1 MELQKLI
8 DDICEELEGSFSN
21 EQRRRYLGSYLEELL
36 EYQKNNPE
44 KTEIP
49 NSLQLFCNLNP
60 EALECRKYDL

>member
-1 MELQKLI
+1 MELQELI
-8 DDICEELEGSFSN
+8 DDICEELEGSFTN
-21 EQRRRYLGSYLEELL
+21 EKRRRYLRSYLKELL

-44 KTEIP
+44 KIEIP